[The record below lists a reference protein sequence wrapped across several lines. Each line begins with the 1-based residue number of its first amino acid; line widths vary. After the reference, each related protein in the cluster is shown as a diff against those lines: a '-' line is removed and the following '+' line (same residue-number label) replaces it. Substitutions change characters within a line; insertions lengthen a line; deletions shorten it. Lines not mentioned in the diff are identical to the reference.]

1 MTKAGIE
8 NPRVGGSSPPPGT
21 IFSLKF
27 KWLLRYLRKRRYRI
41 TIAQSLHI
49 FHIVED
55 MMAKHV
61 IMGGKVHVY
70 KRDNS
75 KYWQCSTFLAG
86 KNHRTSTKE
95 ESLSQAKDFAEDW
108 YLELRGKAKTGNLKN
123 EKTFKKAA
131 EQFTREY
138 EVLTDGERNAKY
150 VQDHQARLRNHL
162 TPFFGDYGLSE
173 VTSGA
178 VQDYRIFRMENADKP
193 PSRSTM
199 HHEIVTLRQVLKT
212 AIRHG
217 WLQHLPDL
225 STPYKM
231 SSKVSHRA
239 WNISVFMKQRGNMPR
254 MAKASLGN
262 GQQNSFMIT
271 FCLWQTPD
279 YAPMR

>member
-1 MTKAGIE
+1 
-8 NPRVGGSSPPPGT
+8 
-21 IFSLKF
+21 
-27 KWLLRYLRKRRYRI
+27 
-41 TIAQSLHI
+41 
-49 FHIVED
+49 
-55 MMAKHV
+55 MAKHV